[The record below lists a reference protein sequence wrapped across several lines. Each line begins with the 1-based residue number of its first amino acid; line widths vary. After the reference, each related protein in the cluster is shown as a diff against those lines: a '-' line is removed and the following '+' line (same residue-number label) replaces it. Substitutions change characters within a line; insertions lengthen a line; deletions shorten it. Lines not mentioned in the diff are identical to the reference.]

1 MFVLNASFVTIKA
14 GMVLI
19 FKEIIVWAKI
29 KHSKKNGPCSDFVE
43 KYSIKK
49 CKKLQNL

>member
-14 GMVLI
+14 VMVLI

-29 KHSKKNGPCSDFVE
+29 KHSKKNGPCGPLLPKIFPT
-43 KYSIKK
+43 
-49 CKKLQNL
+49 